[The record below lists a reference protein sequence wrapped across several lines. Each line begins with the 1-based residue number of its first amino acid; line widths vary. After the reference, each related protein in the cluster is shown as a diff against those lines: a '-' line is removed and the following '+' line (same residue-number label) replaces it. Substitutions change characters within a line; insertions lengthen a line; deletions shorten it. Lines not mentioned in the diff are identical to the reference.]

1 MAFGGMSNQSSG
13 IFTLLP
19 ILSTRR
25 LHFTKLSK
33 NKKWL
38 RKTDTPDTPQLTHSQ
53 PVHRRDTAKEPWPYF
68 ACSWAQ
74 FEDGKTH
81 DHMNSRSEE

>member
-1 MAFGGMSNQSSG
+1 MAFGGISSQSSG

-33 NKKWL
+33 NKMSIIL
-38 RKTDTPDTPQLTHSQ
+38 SSSNMPQLTHSP
-53 PVHRRDTAKEPWPYF
+53 PVHKRDTAKGPWPYF
-68 ACSWAQ
+68 ACNWAQ
-74 FEDGKTH
+74 FEGGRTH

>member
-1 MAFGGMSNQSSG
+1 MAFGGISIQSSG

-33 NKKWL
+33 NKISIIL
-38 RKTDTPDTPQLTHSQ
+38 SSSSMLQLTRSP
-53 PVHRRDTAKEPWPYF
+53 PVHKMDKAKGPWPYF
-68 ACSWAQ
+68 ACNWAQ
-74 FEDGKTH
+74 FEDGRTR